1 MPRQPRTSSGTGI
14 YHVMMRG
21 INHQTI
27 FEDEEDNYQFI
38 NTLDRMRVR
47 YDDEGN
53 ACGRNC
59 CYYAYCLMGNHFH
72 LLIREREESVGETIK
87 RIASSYV
94 YYYNRK
100 YGRDGHLFKERFK
113 SEPVNDMAYFTVLL
127 RYIHQN
133 PVKAGIVEN
142 VKDYEFSSWGEYDGT
157 VEPVFQIC
165 DTQTVLNRIPY
176 KELEEWVNDPLDDD
190 VQCLEIEKKVF
201 SKPSD
206 DQVWL
211 MIKEQ
216 TGATSSTT
224 FQQLADEI
232 KRSILKQLKDSTKH
246 PQTAQGQRSLPPSV
260 GATHRSRKRTYSKV
274 IKQENKV

>member
-1 MPRQPRTSSGTGI
+1 MPRQARKESGTGI
-14 YHVMMRG
+14 FHVMMRG
-21 INHQTI
+21 INHQNI

-59 CYYAYCLMGNHFH
+59 CYYAYCLMSNHFH
-72 LLIREREESVGETIK
+72 LLIRERDERVGETIK

-113 SEPVNDMAYFTVLL
+113 SEPVNDMEYFTVLL

-142 VKDYEFSSWGEYDGT
+142 VKDYEFSSWGEFDGR

-165 DTQTVLNRIPY
+165 DTNTVLKRIPF
-176 KELEEWVNDPLDDD
+176 KDLEEWVNEPLADD
-190 VQCLEIEKKVF
+190 VQCLEIEKNVY

-211 MIKEQ
+211 LIKEQ
-216 TGATSSTT
+216 TGATSSAA
-224 FQQLADEI
+224 FQQLADVI
-232 KRSILKQLKDSTKH
+232 KRNLLRQLKDSGASHRQLERLT
-246 PQTAQGQRSLPPSV
+246 GV
-260 GATHRSRKRTYSKV
+260 GRGLIQKL
-274 IKQENKV
+274 

>member
-1 MPRQPRTSSGTGI
+1 MPRQPRKSSGTGI

-53 ACGRNC
+53 PSGSNC
-59 CYYAYCLMGNHFH
+59 TYYAYCLMGNHFH

-157 VEPVFQIC
+157 VE
-165 DTQTVLNRIPY
+165 LN
-176 KELEEWVNDPLDDD
+176 
-190 VQCLEIEKKVF
+190 
-201 SKPSD
+201 
-206 DQVWL
+206 
-211 MIKEQ
+211 EQ
-216 TGATSSTT
+216 REQNQMNLSYAES
-224 FQQLADEI
+224 
-232 KRSILKQLKDSTKH
+232 
-246 PQTAQGQRSLPPSV
+246 
-260 GATHRSRKRTYSKV
+260 
-274 IKQENKV
+274 

>member
-1 MPRQPRTSSGTGI
+1 MPRQSRQPSGTGI

-53 ACGRNC
+53 LCGSNC
-59 CYYAYCLMGNHFH
+59 TYYAYCLMGNHFH

-113 SEPVNDMAYFTVLL
+113 SEPVNDIAYFTVLL

-133 PVKAGIVEN
+133 PVKAGIVER
-142 VKDYEFSSWGEYDGT
+142 VKDYEYSSWGEFDGS

-165 DTQTVLNRIPY
+165 DVNTVLHRISF

-190 VQCLEIEKKVF
+190 IQCLEIEKKVY

-211 MIKEQ
+211 LIKEQ
-216 TGATSSTT
+216 TGATNSTA

-232 KRSILKQLKDSTKH
+232 KRNILKQLKDSGASHRQLERLT
-246 PQTAQGQRSLPPSV
+246 GV
-260 GATHRSRKRTYSKV
+260 GRGLIQKL
-274 IKQENKV
+274 